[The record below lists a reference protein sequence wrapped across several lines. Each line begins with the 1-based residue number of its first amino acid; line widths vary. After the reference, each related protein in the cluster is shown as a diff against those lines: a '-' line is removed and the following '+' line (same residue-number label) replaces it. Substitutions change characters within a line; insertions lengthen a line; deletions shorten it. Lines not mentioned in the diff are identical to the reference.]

1 MNRCRGEVV
10 VPTKGYVEHL
20 IEGFIVSEL
29 KALGAEKEQRLNIA
43 NVLIRTHFHP
53 GNGRRTKRARIV

>member
-10 VPTKGYVEHL
+10 LASKSYVEHL

-29 KALGAEKEQRLNIA
+29 KALGTEKEQRLNIA
-43 NVLIRTHFHP
+43 NILIRTHFHL
-53 GNGRRTKRARIV
+53 GKGRRY